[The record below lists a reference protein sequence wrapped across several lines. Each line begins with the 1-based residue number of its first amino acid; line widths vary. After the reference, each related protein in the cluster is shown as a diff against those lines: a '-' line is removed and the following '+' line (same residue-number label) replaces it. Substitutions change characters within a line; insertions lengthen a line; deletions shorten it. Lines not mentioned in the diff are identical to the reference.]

1 MQRYKE
7 VSSEESSAE
16 EEEEE
21 ELGDIRPVT
30 EHKPLR
36 GARTPRNKVPAVIVQ
51 TLSQLLDS
59 VMSIAESA
67 AAARKRK
74 SVVAV
79 EIVGD
84 ESIGQILDHFSLHQA
99 ANSEASSPRPSAKKR
114 SRSPSLESKIQ
125 DASGTQNVSSNE
137 NVLTSK
143 RIRATD
149 LRPLRE
155 KRLSLSPRLS
165 PRRSRIPRTSAP
177 PTREGSVEVPA
188 DEISRNG
195 QASSQF
201 ENAKETVKVNLSFEI
216 ANEIKELRRG
226 SLRRSR
232 SVSQEAQ
239 PAHTATF
246 PLEVKSAAVERL
258 LGGETQTA
266 VAQDLNIN
274 PSTLA
279 RWWAKRDVILEKVK
293 SECSTQ
299 RVDEVKVTEE
309 QQPQHENLEPANQ
322 ADHAGD
328 PDKNCNQV
336 VLENVGIEH
345 DESINKD
352 KSETCQSTTYETS
365 SSPQKLDT
373 DPSEC
378 IKPQN
383 ERPDDPKDQIV
394 VEKDLERS
402 LALCNYLE
410 IVPTSLPEIPS
421 HSSTSGP
428 PSPSLDPDLEVKV
441 NNIYL

>member
-16 EEEEE
+16 EEEE
-21 ELGDIRPVT
+21 LGDIKPVT

-195 QASSQF
+195 LASSQF

-378 IKPQN
+378 VKPQN

>member
-7 VSSEESSAE
+7 VSSEESST

-21 ELGDIRPVT
+21 ELGDIKPVV

-36 GARTPRNKVPAVIVQ
+36 GARGSRKKVPAVIVQ
-51 TLSQLLDS
+51 TLSHLLDS

-84 ESIGQILDHFSLHQA
+84 ESIGQILDHVSLHQA
-99 ANSEASSPRPSAKKR
+99 ASSEVSLSSPRPSAKKR

-125 DASGTQNVSSNE
+125 DASGIEKVSSNE
-137 NVLTSK
+137 NGLYSK
-143 RIRATD
+143 RVRAAD

-165 PRRSRIPRTSAP
+165 PRRSRIPKTPAP

-188 DEISRNG
+188 EEMSRNL

-201 ENAKETVKVNLSFEI
+201 ESEKETVKVNLNFEI
-216 ANEIKELRRG
+216 ANEIKELRR
-226 SLRRSR
+226 SSFRRSR

-239 PAHTATF
+239 PASATF

-293 SECSTQ
+293 HECSTQ
-299 RVDEVKVTEE
+299 KVDEVKVTEE
-309 QQPQHENLEPANQ
+309 QQPQNTNLEPSTQ
-322 ADHAGD
+322 ADTVQDLGR
-328 PDKNCNQV
+328 NCNQV
-336 VLENVGIEH
+336 VVENLGIEH
-345 DESINKD
+345 DGSINKD
-352 KSETCQSTTYETS
+352 KSETCQSTTCES
-365 SSPQKLDT
+365 FSSPQAT

-378 IKPQN
+378 IKPQG
-383 ERPDDPKDQIV
+383 EQPDDPKDQIV

-410 IVPTSLPEIPS
+410 IVPTSLPEKLS
-421 HSSTSGP
+421 QSSTSSGP
-428 PSPSLDPDLEVKV
+428 PSPRLDPELEVKV
-441 NNIYL
+441 NSI